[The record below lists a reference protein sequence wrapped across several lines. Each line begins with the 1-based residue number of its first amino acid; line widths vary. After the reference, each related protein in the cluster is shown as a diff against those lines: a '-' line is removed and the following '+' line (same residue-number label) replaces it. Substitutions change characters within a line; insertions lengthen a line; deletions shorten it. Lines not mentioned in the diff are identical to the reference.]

1 VVSLL
6 SSDTEEALE
15 LLSLSPVHD
24 PDSPL
29 LELHSSFGSDLY
41 DDWPESNDMAAS
53 VHVAL
58 TADALSF
65 HMSTVSAPHCTQKS
79 FVDCSSTRQ
88 SRTQAT
94 SSQKPQRQKSLFT
107 SAPQSKSQKMKVDTE
122 GALAMPIPR
131 GGSLSAAD
139 FDRYEWEIM
148 YPLFVEEGLV
158 DPSERVSRKDA

>member
-1 VVSLL
+1 MVYLL

-58 TADALSF
+58 TAYALSF
-65 HMSTVSAPHCTQKS
+65 HMSTVSAPHCTQ
-79 FVDCSSTRQ
+79 TL
-88 SRTQAT
+88 
-94 SSQKPQRQKSLFT
+94 SLIAHLLD
-107 SAPQSKSQKMKVDTE
+107 SPVHKLLHLKNLNGRSLYLLV
-122 GALAMPIPR
+122 LPR
-131 GGSLSAAD
+131 AN
-139 FDRYEWEIM
+139 R
-148 YPLFVEEGLV
+148 
-158 DPSERVSRKDA
+158 RR